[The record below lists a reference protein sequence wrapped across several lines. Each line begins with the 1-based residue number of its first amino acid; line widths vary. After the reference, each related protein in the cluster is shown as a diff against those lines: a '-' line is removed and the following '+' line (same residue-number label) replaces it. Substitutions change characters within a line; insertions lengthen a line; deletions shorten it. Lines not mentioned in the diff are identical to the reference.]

1 MSWYTKYL
9 EYFEKPYASVP
20 KTVVEKVKNNFK
32 RFHTIEAPVAS
43 IVVIARN
50 EETRLFSCLW
60 ALSESC
66 CDFPIEIIG
75 VDNVSTDRTAEI
87 FEDVGIRWYTET
99 QKSCGYARR
108 CGLEYASGKYYFC
121 IDSDTLYPSHYIQ
134 TYIKALEKPDIV
146 GVSSLWSFV
155 PDEKHS
161 RWGLKLFEFFRD
173 IHIWVLSFK
182 RPELAVRGLTFAYRT
197 EYGRKVGYRVDIKRG
212 EDGSMALGLRQYGK
226 LKLILNRKVRCI
238 TATNTLGADGS
249 LFKSFTTRVK
259 NALRGFSE
267 YFTKK
272 THYKDHESN
281 MIDGFT
287 EHPTTVCNQKKT

>member
-1 MSWYTKYL
+1 MSWHNKYL

-20 KTVVEKVKNNFK
+20 KPVVEKVKKNLK
-32 RFHTIEAPVAS
+32 RFQTTEAPMAS

-87 FEDVGIRWYTET
+87 FEDAGIRWFTET

-108 CGLEYASGKYYFC
+108 CGLEHAKGKYYFC
-121 IDSDTLYPSHYIQ
+121 IDSDTLYPPRYIQ
-134 TYIKALEKPDIV
+134 TYIEALEKPGVV

-155 PDEKHS
+155 PDEKYS
-161 RWGLKLFEFFRD
+161 KLGLKMFEFFRD
-173 IHIWVLSFK
+173 IHVWFLSFK
-182 RPELAVRGLTFAYRT
+182 RPELAVRGLTFAYRA
-197 EYGRKVGYRVDIKRG
+197 EYGRKVGYRVDIIRG
-212 EDGSMALGLRQYGK
+212 EDGSMALGLRKYGK
-226 LKLILNRKVRCI
+226 LKLLLSRKVRCV

-249 LFKSFTTRVK
+249 LFKSFMTRVK
-259 NALRGFSE
+259 SALKGFFT

-272 THYKDHESN
+272 THYEDKESN
-281 MIDGFT
+281 LIDDFKR
-287 EHPTTVCNQKKT
+287 KK